1 MKLLVL
7 SLALLVVFAAS
18 EKARYDKYRMYEIFV
33 ENQEQLELMEMIEEY
48 PDGVSCF
55 KRSVLCFESLFGIFI
70 L

>member
-33 ENQEQLELMEMIEEY
+33 ENEEQLELMKMIEQY
-48 PDGVSCF
+48 PDGVS
-55 KRSVLCFESLFGIFI
+55 
-70 L
+70 